1 MMEIKAIDIEIDYI
15 PKKIR
20 QELKLGEFAEENVEA
35 EISVTVETKNCTLKA
50 EGIEAVE
57 KLIEV
62 LDKDNK
68 TK

>member
-1 MMEIKAIDIEIDYI
+1 MIIKAIDVEFDYI
-15 PKKIR
+15 PKEIR
-20 QELKLGEFAEENVEA
+20 KELKLGEFAEENVEA
-35 EISVTVETKNCTLKA
+35 EIVVTVETKNCTLKA

>member
-1 MMEIKAIDIEIDYI
+1 MEIKAIDIEIDYI
-15 PKKIR
+15 PKEIR

-35 EISVTVETKNCTLKA
+35 EIAVTVETKNCTLKA
-50 EGIEAVE
+50 EGIESVE